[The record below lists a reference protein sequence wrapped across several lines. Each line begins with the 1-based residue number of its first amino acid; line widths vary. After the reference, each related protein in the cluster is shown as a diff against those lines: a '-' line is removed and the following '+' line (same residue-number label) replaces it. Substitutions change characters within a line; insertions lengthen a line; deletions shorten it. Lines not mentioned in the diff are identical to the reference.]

1 MRKIIC
7 FILCL
12 GLLLSFTSCSSLKVT
27 EEIQTAIDLYTEA
40 VKKSE
45 NRQSGNIN
53 VVSVAEDS
61 AIEFKTT
68 ESVINCDFTVSNGK
82 VIYERTDTLNGVESA
97 KYTCDGETV
106 KSFNYDTEVW
116 EDKTEQN
123 ANFIDA
129 STNPLV
135 TLYLFRVDSNYKIRT
150 DYMTDIKSYEEDG
163 LTAVEFT
170 LKDSTVSDV
179 LQYYKADGIVRQ
191 SAGHTRTY
199 YINGEGYIEKIVV
212 STVQL
217 LYSNGKE
224 GSYKTEMTVLCK

>member
-1 MRKIIC
+1 MRRFFC
-7 FILCL
+7 FIMCFVILL
-12 GLLLSFTSCSSLKVT
+12 GISSCSSLKVT

-45 NRQSGNIN
+45 TRQSGNIN
-53 VVSVAEDS
+53 VISIAEDS

-68 ESVINCDFTVSNGK
+68 ESVIDCDYKVDNGK
-82 VIYERTDTLNGVESA
+82 VIYERTDTLNGEESA
-97 KYTCDGETV
+97 KYTCDGVNV
-106 KSFNYDTEVW
+106 KAYNYDTEVW

-123 ANFIDA
+123 ADFIDA

-135 TLYLFRVDSNYKIRT
+135 TLSLFRVDSNYKIRT
-150 DYMTDIKSYEEDG
+150 DYMTDIKSYETDG

-199 YINGEGYIEKIVV
+199 FINDDGYIEKIIV

-224 GSYKTEMTVLCK
+224 GSYKTEMTVICK